1 VTKFIF
7 LMLLASGLG
16 FVKFLGLAYAMP
28 VYEYGRYV
36 AYFGVATFASMILS
50 FGITEKT
57 IKDYPRLWV
66 SERRTYVLADA
77 VRIGC
82 VLILRCLSVGLLALV
97 ITSLDSISIEPKIV
111 LFVTGLALCTSLLAL
126 TGSLY
131 RAANSQKA
139 LQNFS
144 FLRSSFVAVFSFS
157 AGAAI
162 GWEGA
167 IGGDIVGNAMAIGY
181 AMWKLP
187 KMYKQEEA
195 VEVDNV
201 TIASSDKGHYKLYL
215 ANLSLAPQSML
226 DRMWISHA
234 IGSGMAGAY
243 GVVMLIP
250 QAAQL
255 LANVIVQ
262 YIGPLVIK
270 LVHLKQA
277 SISRQSSIAFNVILM
292 IAFSLVLTLFAL
304 VAKQLPYINYIFEKY
319 EISNL
324 SILIVGIIACGQ
336 IYGLIE
342 FHLIAHNREQDVLI
356 ASLVSSLLFI
366 ASFSCAAMIEADIE
380 WFLAGIGAARWG
392 QIWLLKRAYLRYA

>member
-1 VTKFIF
+1 
-7 LMLLASGLG
+7 MASALG

-28 VYEYGRYV
+28 VHDYGSYV

-66 SERRTYVLADA
+66 SERRTDVLADA
-77 VRIGC
+77 VRIGR
-82 VLILRCLSVGLLALV
+82 VLILRCSSVGLLALAV
-97 ITSLDSISIEPKIV
+97 TSLESISLEPKTV

-126 TGSLY
+126 TGSVY
-131 RAANSQKA
+131 RAANCQKS

-144 FLRSSFVAVFSFS
+144 FLRSAFVAVFSLF
-157 AGAAI
+157 AGGLI

-167 IGGDIVGNAMAIGY
+167 IGGDIIGNTLAIGY
-181 AMWKLP
+181 AIWQLP
-187 KMYKQEEA
+187 KIYKLETV
-195 VEVDNV
+195 VETNTVNSS
-201 TIASSDKGHYKLYL
+201 SSDKGHYKLYF

-226 DRMWISHA
+226 DRIWVNNV
-234 IGSGMAGAY
+234 IGSSMAGAY

-250 QAAQL
+250 QASQL

-270 LVHLKQA
+270 LVHLKQNNT
-277 SISRQSSIAFNVILM
+277 RNQSSIAFNAGLM
-292 IAFSLVLTLFAL
+292 IVFSIVLTVSAL
-304 VAKQLPYINYIFEKY
+304 VAKHLPYVNSLFEKY
-319 EISNL
+319 SISNL
-324 SILIVGIIACGQ
+324 SILIVGVIACGQ

-342 FHLIAHNREQDVLI
+342 FHLIAHDREQNVLM
-356 ASLVSSLLFI
+356 ASVISSVIFA
-366 ASFSCAAMIEADIE
+366 ASFACASMLQADVE
-380 WFLAGIGAARWG
+380 WFLAGIAAARWG